1 MNLPAVDEI
10 DFLPA
15 GYHARQLRSRARG
28 WRWALAAAFA
38 GLAGLGLA
46 GNHLQRARLATVR
59 DRLAPQAGA
68 VADLDRQSAELRT
81 RIDALDLRA
90 DVRARLR
97 LRPATT
103 RLLAAATAALP
114 AHTSLTELRV
124 TEAEAAE
131 APAPPQPAAD
141 APPPPPARLDL
152 DRLASGG
159 GPETVV
165 TLRGLAPDDA
175 AVSEFLARLGRSGL
189 CQGIRLVFTDH
200 HDHGGHDLRSF
211 SIELRVRVT
220 SSTSQAVPQ
229 AVAAGLRGDAS

>member
-28 WRWALAAAFA
+28 WRWALVAAFV

-46 GNHLQRARLATVR
+46 GNRLQRARLETVR
-59 DRLAPQAGA
+59 DRLAPQAAA
-68 VADLDRQSAELRT
+68 VADLNRQATELRT
-81 RIDALDLRA
+81 RIDAFDLRA

-97 LRPATT
+97 LRPSTT
-103 RLLAAATAALP
+103 RLLAAATASLP
-114 AHTSLTELRV
+114 AHTSLSELRV
-124 TEAEAAE
+124 TESGREE
-131 APAPPQPAAD
+131 APAPAQPAAD
-141 APPPPPARLDL
+141 APLPPPARRDL
-152 DRLASGG
+152 DRLSPGG
-159 GPETVV
+159 GSGIVV

-189 CQGIRLVFTDH
+189 FEGVRLVFTDH
-200 HDHGGHDLRSF
+200 HDHQGHDLRSF
-211 SIELRVRVT
+211 SVELRVRVVSPT
-220 SSTSQAVPQ
+220 SPAAPQ